1 MSLDDQSQ
9 LVAGD
14 LPFAKLKWQ
23 KFLPFG
29 NTYRSYKAF
38 KALLTNFLDPN
49 DKNRVSLIY
58 HRNFSHLQMANV
70 LLFQMA
76 NAFDM
81 IEKTS
86 SRFLTMSIALAV
98 LEITLMMSQTFFLKK
113 CKIVTSEIKGITLMM
128 SQTFF

>member
-1 MSLDDQSQ
+1 MVLTKLSKICKKKPLSMFLYRQ
-9 LVAGD
+9 LQI
-14 LPFAKLKWQ
+14 LKWQ

-49 DKNRVSLIY
+49 DKNRVSLIC

-70 LLFQMA
+70 LLFQMG
-76 NAFDM
+76 NAFGM

-86 SRFLTMSIALAV
+86 S
-98 LEITLMMSQTFFLKK
+98 EITLQRYPLSPSRRGLKVPAQR
-113 CKIVTSEIKGITLMM
+113 IHSSLQFSRT
-128 SQTFF
+128 